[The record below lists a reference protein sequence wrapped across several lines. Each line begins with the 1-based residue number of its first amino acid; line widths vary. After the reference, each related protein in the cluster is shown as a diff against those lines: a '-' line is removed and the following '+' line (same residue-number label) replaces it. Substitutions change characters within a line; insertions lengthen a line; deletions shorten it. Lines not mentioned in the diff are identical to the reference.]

1 MEVRAPSVPA
11 VLAVLPV
18 VLLIAVG
25 HRYGFHRDEL
35 YFVEAGR
42 HPAWGYADQPPLVPL
57 LATAWHDRVAG
68 SLWAF
73 RLVPAVLAGV
83 LVWIGWQVAREL
95 GGDHRAAAWTAAVVG
110 TASTVLAAFHLFGT
124 TAVDVT
130 LSTALLCL
138 LLRAVRT
145 RAAPDWL
152 WVGAVAAVALLVKAL
167 PGLLLLCCAVAILV
181 TGHARLPRRPGPWLA
196 VALAAAGAA
205 GPLAWQAANG
215 WPQLE
220 LGRAI
225 AGGSSG
231 TSVDTALFVPL
242 LATLTGPL
250 TTPFWVAGAWAL
262 VRDPEHRGRRWL
274 PLAAGLFLLA
284 VLLTG
289 GKPYYLLPFAVVL
302 AAAGAPVVL
311 RWAARRP
318 WRAPAAVSAV
328 AANAVVGAILVLPL
342 LPPRL
347 AVLDVN
353 YDLGEQVGW
362 DDLVAA
368 VATEH
373 REEPAGV
380 VLTQN
385 YGEAGAL
392 DRARRAGTDLPPVAS
407 GHNGYW
413 WWSRPPDGAAPVLVV
428 TWAEADTLARSLDG
442 CVRRATVTNA
452 AGVDND
458 EDGVGIWRCDAPV
471 RPWSQ
476 LWPDLQRLG

>member
-1 MEVRAPSVPA
+1 MSARSRALLPALALLPVA
-11 VLAVLPV
+11 VLLV
-18 VLLIAVG
+18 VG

-57 LATAWHDRVAG
+57 LATAWHDLVAG

-73 RLVPAVLAGV
+73 RAVPALLSGALA
-83 LVWIGWQVAREL
+83 WTAWQVAREL
-95 GGDHRAAAWTAAVVG
+95 GGDRRTAAWTAAVVG

-124 TAVDVT
+124 TAVDAT
-130 LSTALLCL
+130 LSTALLWL

-145 RAAPDWL
+145 RATPDWV
-152 WVGAVAAVALLVKAL
+152 WVGAVAGVALLVKTL

-181 TGHARLPRRPGPWLA
+181 TGHARLLRRPGPWLA

-225 AGGSSG
+225 AAGSSG

-242 LATLTGPL
+242 LVTLTGPL
-250 TTPFWVAGAWAL
+250 TTPFWVAGAWSLA
-262 VRDPEHRGRRWL
+262 RHPEHRGRRWL
-274 PLAAGLFLLA
+274 PLAAGLFLVA
-284 VLLTG
+284 VLVTG
-289 GKPYYLLPFAVVL
+289 GKPYYLLPVAVTL
-302 AAAGAPVVL
+302 AAAGVPVVL
-311 RWAARRP
+311 RWAARRR
-318 WRAPAAVSAV
+318 WRTPAAVAAV
-328 AANAVVGAILVLPL
+328 ATNAVVGAVLVLPL

-347 AVLDVN
+347 ALLDVN

-362 DDLVAA
+362 EELIAA
-368 VATEH
+368 VAAEH

-380 VLTQN
+380 VLTRN
-385 YGEAGAL
+385 YGQAGAL
-392 DRARRAGTDLPPVAS
+392 DRARRAGTDLPHVAS

-428 TWAEADTLARSLDG
+428 TSAEADTLARTLDG
-442 CVRRATVTNA
+442 CTRRATVTNA

-458 EDGVGIWRCDAPV
+458 EDGVGIWRCDGPV